1 MGYPN
6 FQHHP
11 DDWIIIRQSQ
21 NKVYS
26 DTIANFE
33 ADYGS
38 PCAGLPDGF
47 IGRYYEPGVNHYI
60 TTGNTAIPQP
70 LQWADGDRY
79 IAAYDS
85 LMAAKM
91 AREAAESE
99 EIIKEETDNEM

>member
-1 MGYPN
+1 MGLPN

-11 DDWIIIRQSQ
+11 DGWIFIRTETGTY
-21 NKVYS
+21 V
-26 DTIANFE
+26 DTIENFE
-33 ADYGS
+33 NDYGQS
-38 PCAGLPDGF
+38 YSGLPDGF

-60 TTGNTAIPQP
+60 TTGSTAVPQP
-70 LQWADGDRY
+70 LQWSEGDQY

-99 EIIKEETDNEM
+99 EIIEETDNEM